1 MPTAALHTLGCKVNQ
16 YETQQISDELAAYGF
31 HIVRFTDKADVYII
45 NTCTV
50 THTADAKSR
59 HAVRAA
65 VKRNPDAV
73 VVITGCYAETSPGIA
88 ASIDGVSLV
97 VGNQDKALIARKVIS
112 LLPETINPDSRDSLV
127 DHLTS
132 RTRALIKIQDGC
144 NQFCSYCAV
153 PLARSYMWSKP
164 IDDALTE
171 AGKLADRGYREIV
184 LTGIRTGLYKHEPYN
199 LVELIQKLSDIEGLE
214 RIRISSIETTDVP
227 DGLLK
232 LMASNP
238 KVCRHLHIP
247 LQSGDDSV
255 LKRMNRP
262 YNSSEFIRFVERAR
276 EIVPEIGITTDIMVG
291 FPGET
296 DEEFRNTCHVAEEVR
311 FSRAHIFRYSARPG
325 TAASLLPDAVSDSEK
340 ERRSTVLAEITSRS
354 ENAFAELLAGKTMKI
369 LVEGKKSHD
378 TMRSGLTDNY
388 VRVFV
393 DVKSEFV
400 GRITEVEVSRM
411 PDGRLVG
418 GIVWPTT

>member
-31 HIVRFTDKADVYII
+31 HIVRFSDKADVYII

-65 VKRNPDAV
+65 AKRNPDAV
-73 VVITGCYAETSPGIA
+73 VVITGCYAETSPDVA
-88 ASIDGVSLV
+88 ASIEGVSLV
-97 VGNQDKALIARKVIS
+97 VGNHDKALIAQKVIS
-112 LLPETINPDSRDSLV
+112 LLPEPNLEDSGDPADEHPV
-127 DHLTS
+127 S

-153 PLARSYMWSKP
+153 PLARPFMWSKP
-164 IDDALTE
+164 VDDVLTE
-171 AGKLADRGYREIV
+171 AGKLADQRYREIV
-184 LTGIRTGLYKHEPYN
+184 LTGIRTGLYSHESCN
-199 LVELIQKLSDIEGLE
+199 LTSLIQKMSDIEGLE

-227 DGLLK
+227 DGLLE

-247 LQSGDDSV
+247 LQSGDDLV

-262 YNSSEFIRFVERAR
+262 YNSSEFIRFTEKAR

-296 DEEFRNTCHVAEEVR
+296 AEEFENTCRVAESIC

-325 TAASLLPDAVSDSEK
+325 TAASELPDVVSNAEK
-340 ERRSTVLAEITSRS
+340 EHRS
-354 ENAFAELLAGKTMKI
+354 AELMGITCKSAETFANSLIGTTTQI
-369 LVEGKKSHD
+369 LVEGKEYD
-378 TMRSGLTDNY
+378 RNTYSGLTDNY
-388 VRVFV
+388 VRIFV
-393 DVKSEFV
+393 DAKPELV
-400 GRITEVEVSRM
+400 GSIINVEISRSSN
-411 PDGRLVG
+411 GRLMG
-418 GIVWPTT
+418 YII